1 MYAHPPSPAVPQ
13 CHARRSFRIK
23 SWPTTTRQAAG
34 SLSSRR
40 RGIPSLGVSSPS
52 AACRR
57 IRMGLVPRIKVVVDV
72 EVPGNLYPRAA
83 ITVDHS
89 QVSIISGLLLSQ
101 PDWIDAVRYLYQ
113 IMKKKR
119 LLVAKCRRYLNI
131 KNDAGSG
138 PSFPPMPGLFFGG
151 GVGTYWWVCLYRNM
165 LDDRNRFICTASMGQ
180 MARNLRRWRSWG
192 VTLWRPS
199 RALSLSIPRKTC
211 WRAPTLAVGST
222 YFGDRFRYIPPP

>member
-1 MYAHPPSPAVPQ
+1 
-13 CHARRSFRIK
+13 
-23 SWPTTTRQAAG
+23 
-34 SLSSRR
+34 
-40 RGIPSLGVSSPS
+40 
-52 AACRR
+52 
-57 IRMGLVPRIKVVVDV
+57 MGLVPRIKVVVDV

-138 PSFPPMPGLFFGG
+138 PSFPPMPGLFLGGGLAPIGGFVFIATCLTIETDSSVQRRWGKWQETFGG
-151 GVGTYWWVCLYRNM
+151 GDHG
-165 LDDRNRFICTASMGQ
+165 G
-180 MARNLRRWRSWG
+180 
-192 VTLWRPS
+192 
-199 RALSLSIPRKTC
+199 
-211 WRAPTLAVGST
+211 
-222 YFGDRFRYIPPP
+222 